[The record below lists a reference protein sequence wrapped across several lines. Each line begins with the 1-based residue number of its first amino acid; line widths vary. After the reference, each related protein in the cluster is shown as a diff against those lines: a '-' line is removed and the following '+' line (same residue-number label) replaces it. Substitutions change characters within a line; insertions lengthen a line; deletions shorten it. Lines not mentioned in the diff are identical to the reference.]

1 MFPCRTASPRI
12 WWLCLQAWARRAL
25 LTRVLT
31 GQLPLCGGR
40 ARASLMG
47 ERRATPHVLPH
58 PHSIRAAS
66 ICSKGLRV
74 NVSHACAPE
83 STDLY
88 CIFSTSCSG
97 DRLLERFQ
105 LILRPGKRICY
116 CVTTTTTAAATAST
130 TTVPIVSLAISYGS
144 SSRASTA
151 TGTFPTSGWQLS
163 APGPKAQYSYVGD
176 APLMKIWMWLQK
188 VLG

>member
-1 MFPCRTASPRI
+1 M
-12 WWLCLQAWARRAL
+12 
-25 LTRVLT
+25 
-31 GQLPLCGGR
+31 LPLWGSAGQHRMFCHIHIQSGPPR
-40 ARASLMG
+40 FAQKA
-47 ERRATPHVLPH
+47 
-58 PHSIRAAS
+58 
-66 ICSKGLRV
+66 CSLRV
-74 NVSHACAPE
+74 NVSHACEVVTARE
-83 STDLY
+83 YGSLLF
-88 CIFSTSCSG
+88 FSTSCSG